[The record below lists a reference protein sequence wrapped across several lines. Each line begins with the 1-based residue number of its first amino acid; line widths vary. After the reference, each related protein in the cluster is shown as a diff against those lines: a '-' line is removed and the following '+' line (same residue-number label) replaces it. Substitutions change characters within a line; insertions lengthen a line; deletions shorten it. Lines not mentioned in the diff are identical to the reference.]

1 MSGAGAVGGSP
12 PSPGATVHLSVN
24 GDRWE
29 GPAGTTVA
37 DIVADWC
44 PSPKGVAVARNGDVV
59 SKSQWEGTEV
69 IAGDRIEIVSAV
81 AGG

>member
-1 MSGAGAVGGSP
+1 M
-12 PSPGATVHLSVN
+12 SPGATVHLSVN
-24 GDRWE
+24 GDPWD

-37 DIVADWC
+37 DIVAAWC

-59 SKSQWEGTEV
+59 PKSQWSAIEV
-69 IAGDRIEIVSAV
+69 TGGDRIEIVSAA